1 MNPADTQAA
10 IEAGT
15 SEHQILPYLEMGTG
29 FLIGLSIGYVLKKSF
44 KILLFLT
51 GIALIAVF
59 VLESQGVIELNE
71 AHLQESVSHGVDT
84 FKQFALFLQE
94 RLERFKVS
102 SGLSAVAG
110 FFLGLKIG

>member
-10 IEAGT
+10 VETGT

-110 FFLGLKIG
+110 FFLGLKMG